1 VGRQIKFAIAA
12 TAAVLGS
19 SGAALAQSTAPT
31 DQSAIA
37 QGSELEEIHV
47 FAQKRNESLQSVP
60 IAVTA
65 VNPTDVSNL
74 RLTTTN
80 DLQQIVPNL
89 TIGSVYA
96 GVVPQITMRGVGVND
111 GVQTT
116 APSVGTY
123 IDQVYVADTA
133 AAVLE
138 TMDIGRI
145 EVLRGPQGTLY
156 GKNTNGGAIN
166 FYTARPTN
174 DYQGE
179 VDVEAGNYSERSG
192 SAFLSGPILGPEL
205 TGRISGYYMDHSGY
219 GVDLAPGPVQYGADQ
234 LWAEHDYAVR
244 GELLYKPMDNMQWL
258 LIGAQAENYISYGWP
273 VLGLRNPANP
283 AVDCANP
290 FSGTCVDAL
299 GEHVYGT
306 VSPYSTI
313 QKGLSY
319 TRPDTTFGSLQ
330 GTWTLDSIELTSV
343 TGYIHNHTR
352 QYDYSA
358 SDYVG
363 LGLFNFDQNKHS
375 DEYSEEFRVA
385 SVGQQVLNWTTGA
398 YFQTFSRSIPVTY
411 LQSGTPGTTLT
422 LSTTESYAG
431 FGQVDYNVTSQLSL
445 TGGLRYSDTHLSAQ
459 NTNLGDLS
467 NQAYHSWGSL
477 GGRLSA
483 QYKFTDSILAYASF
497 NRGFKEGTISE
508 GIYGT
513 AKPPKPSYI
522 KPETIDA
529 YEVGF
534 KSDLSRQYRLNGD
547 IFYNKLKDM
556 QVAGTDPANFN
567 FPTVTNAAR
576 ATTYGAELEATARP
590 VPDLLLSA
598 NYGYLHAVFIDYYVL
613 SVFSPAPDFPATLIN
628 ASGKP
633 IPLSPTNTFSA
644 QAEYTIHLGDSTLA
658 PRLSYS
664 YKSTQ
669 TFTPEGANPQAA
681 QSPYGLLGAGL
692 KYDSADHLEVDVWG
706 RNLTNKAY
714 LIDSQPGDSFN
725 GTDFLTYGQPRM
737 YGVTLRK
744 KF

>member
-1 VGRQIKFAIAA
+1 VGRQLNIAIAA

-19 SGAALAQSTAPT
+19 SSASLAQSAAPV
-31 DQSAIA
+31 D
-37 QGSELEEIHV
+37 QGSTSSGELAEIQV
-47 FAQKRNESLQSVP
+47 FAQKRTESLQEVP

-65 VNPTDVSNL
+65 VSAADVNNL
-74 RLTTTN
+74 RLSSTN
-80 DLQQIVPNL
+80 DLQQITPNL
-89 TIGSVYA
+89 TIGSVYQ
-96 GVVPQITMRGVGVND
+96 GVVPQLTLRGVGVND
-111 GVQTT
+111 GIQTT

-123 IDQVYVADTA
+123 IDQVYVADSA

-138 TMDIGRI
+138 TVDIGRI

-166 FYTARPTN
+166 FYTARPT
-174 DYQGE
+174 DDFQGE
-179 VDVEAGNYSERSG
+179 MDVEAGNYDERS
-192 SAFLSGPILGPEL
+192 ALATVSGPIVGQEL
-205 TGRISGYYMDHSGY
+205 TGRITGYYKDRSGY
-219 GVDLAPGPVQYGADQ
+219 GVELAPGPVDYSADQ

-244 GELLYKPMDNMQWL
+244 GELLYKPIENMQWL

-273 VLGLRNPANP
+273 ILGLRNPANP

-330 GTWTLDSIELTSV
+330 GTYTLDSIELTSI

-352 QYDYSA
+352 QFDYGA

-363 LGLFNFDQNKHS
+363 SGLFNFDQDKHS

-385 SVGQQVLNWTTGA
+385 SAGHQQFNWTTGL
-398 YFQTFSRSIPVTY
+398 YYQTFTRSIPVVY
-411 LQSGTPGTTLT
+411 SFSGSPGTTSSI
-422 LSTTESYAG
+422 STTESYAA
-431 FGQVDYNVTSQLSL
+431 FGQADYDVTSKL
-445 TGGLRYSDTHLSAQ
+445 TLTFGLRYSDESLTSSS
-459 NTNLGDLS
+459 TNLGGFTSDGS
-467 NQAYHSWGSL
+467 HSWGSV

-483 QYKFTDSILAYASF
+483 QYHVTDSTLGYVSY
-497 NRGFKEGTISE
+497 NRGFKEGTLSA

-513 AKPPKPSYI
+513 AKPAVYSVI
-522 KPETIDA
+522 KPEYIDT
-529 YEVGF
+529 YEMGI
-534 KSDLSRQYRLNGD
+534 KSDISRQFRVNGD

-576 ATTYGAELEATARP
+576 ATTYGAELELTAKP
-590 VPDLLLSA
+590 TPDLLLSA
-598 NYGYLHAVFIDYYVL
+598 NYGYLHAVFIEYYVL
-613 SVFSPAPDFPATLIN
+613 SVFSPAPDFPATLVN

-633 IPLSPTNTFSA
+633 VPLSPTNTFSA
-644 QAEYTIHLGDSTLA
+644 QAEYTLHWGDSTIA
-658 PRLSYS
+658 PRLNYS

-669 TFTPEGANPQAA
+669 TFTPEGANPQGS
-681 QSPYGLLGAGL
+681 QSGYGLLGAGL
-692 KYDSADHLEVDVWG
+692 KYDSADHFEVDVWG

-714 LIDSQPGDSFN
+714 LVDAQPGDSFN
-725 GTDFLTYGQPRM
+725 GGNFLTYGQPRM